1 MKGLTLNQREQT
13 RLEIQQTR
21 LEILNRVL
29 QAGGGGYGDPLEL
42 DVDSILDDVHQEK
55 LTAAYARRE

>member
-1 MKGLTLNQREQT
+1 MKGLTLNQRE
-13 RLEIQQTR
+13 QTR